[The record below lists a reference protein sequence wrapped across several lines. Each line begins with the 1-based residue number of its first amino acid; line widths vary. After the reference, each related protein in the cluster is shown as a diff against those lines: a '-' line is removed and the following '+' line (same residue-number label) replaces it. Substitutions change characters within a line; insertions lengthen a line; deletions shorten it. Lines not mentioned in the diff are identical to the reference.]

1 VRCDEGVASVQRAM
15 LAGREE
21 GKRGRGEGREGR
33 GAGREEGEGS
43 ASESEEGEERVASVQ
58 QHGIDSCYLRWQKAH
73 APRFASPAYNALPPT
88 TTLLPFPF
96 SLLPACLPA

>member
-1 VRCDEGVASVQRAM
+1 MRCDEGVASVQRAM

-21 GKRGRGEGREGR
+21 GKRGTGGRERRERCRQAGREGR
-33 GAGREEGEGS
+33 GERS

-73 APRFASPAYNALPPT
+73 APRFASPAYNALTAHHHPP
-88 TTLLPFPF
+88 
-96 SLLPACLPA
+96 PAFLSSP